1 MGLNNYADNISIKFY
16 IKILIIKLSRMFL
29 IKFYIFLFS
38 ISQFLN
44 AQPFWETKI
53 LSANPQ
59 EHSLFGSFVSIENN
73 YLVVGAPLD
82 HSYGSYSG
90 AVYGYEKINGQW
102 FFDQTIRPLDL
113 NSQDRFGSVKLFEGN
128 LYAGARDKEVY
139 GDERGAVYHFVKN
152 DSLWV
157 QVQKII
163 PLDTIPIGSNF
174 GLHID
179 VSDQFLMISAELDRE
194 NGMQSGSVYVL
205 RQENGQWVQHQ
216 KLFPA
221 NGVPYQRFGD
231 CITHSS
237 NLLFIGAPE
246 EDNING
252 DYAGAVYVFELV
264 DSFWVEKDKIINEN
278 GAENELFGNDV
289 SVSGNTLAVG
299 MTGSIFSDI
308 PGKVNIYD
316 VENGVIRLTSEIM
329 ASDADK
335 DDYFGGTLVLR
346 KDSIL
351 VGAPGSDR
359 VALGAGALYL
369 FKLVEG
375 QWREKEIFTA
385 SDGDR
390 GDELGVSVD
399 MHKGMFAGGA
409 PNAEDPDSNDIG
421 AVYIFQDS
429 PTSIEDKY
437 LNPEKFYLSQNYPNP
452 FNPNTIIRFTIPEL
466 RFTTLKIYDVL
477 GKEITTLVNEEKP
490 AGNYEVEFDGSN
502 LASGI
507 YIYRLVAGKFTDS
520 KKLIFLK

>member
-1 MGLNNYADNISIKFY
+1 MFSIKF
-16 IKILIIKLSRMFL
+16 F
-29 IKFYIFLFS
+29 IFLFS
-38 ISQFLN
+38 ISQILN

-59 EHSLFGSFVSIENN
+59 EHAFFGSHVSIENN

-90 AVYGYEKINGQW
+90 AVYGYKKINGQW
-102 FFDQTIRPLDL
+102 FFDQTIKPLDL
-113 NSQDRFGSVKLFEGN
+113 NSGDNFGSVRLFDGN

-139 GDERGAVYHFVKN
+139 GDERGALYHFVNN

-163 PLDTIPIGSNF
+163 PWDTIPRGSNF

-179 VSDQFLMISAELDRE
+179 VGKQFLFISAEADRE

-221 NGVPYQRFGD
+221 NGVPYQQFGD
-231 CITHSS
+231 CITHNS

-246 EDNING
+246 EDNITG
-252 DYAGAVYVFELV
+252 DHAGAVYVFELV
-264 DSFWVEKDKIINEN
+264 DSFWVEREKIINEN

-299 MTGSIFSDI
+299 MSGNVFSNI
-308 PGKVNIYD
+308 SGRVYIYD
-316 VENGVIRLTSEIM
+316 VENGIIRLTAELK
-329 ASDADK
+329 ASDAEI

-351 VGAPGSDR
+351 VGAIGADR
-359 VALGAGALYL
+359 VARGAGALYL

-375 QWREKEIFTA
+375 QWIEKEIFTA

-390 GDELGVSVD
+390 GDELGFSVD
-399 MHKGMFAGGA
+399 MNKGKFVGGA
-409 PNAEDPDSNDIG
+409 PNSEDSNGNSIG

-429 PTSIEDKY
+429 PTGINNDRN
-437 LNPEKFYLSQNYPNP
+437 NPEKFNLSQNYPNP
-452 FNPNTIIRFTIPEL
+452 FNPSTTIRYSISEPSYV
-466 RFTTLKIYDVL
+466 TLKVYDIL
-477 GKEITTLVNEEKP
+477 GNEVTTLVNEEKP
-490 AGNYEVEFDGSN
+490 AGSYDVEFSSKN

-507 YIYRLVAGKFTDS
+507 YIYRLTSGIFTAS
-520 KKLIFLK
+520 KKLILLK